1 MRLISLRK
9 GFNLIENLNLGSLW
23 SANDP
28 LLLISA
34 DPLTSLKYNADIF
47 EILSFA
53 NPCKFSLQLGSKYVY
68 LNFILGNE
76 RLCEQSNYR
85 ELLNTEIVFKILTV
99 RQMLME
105 GRSRKIMG
113 TKAKFNT
120 DVVILAGVGIEVG
133 VRQHG

>member
-1 MRLISLRK
+1 M
-9 GFNLIENLNLGSLW
+9 
-23 SANDP
+23 
-28 LLLISA
+28 
-34 DPLTSLKYNADIF
+34 
-47 EILSFA
+47 
-53 NPCKFSLQLGSKYVY
+53 
-68 LNFILGNE
+68 NFILGNE